1 MRNEYYECLAIPF
14 YYTHHFVRQ
23 HGCGELIAVKVF
35 NRGKFGNIKA
45 DDIALFR
52 YAFE

>member
-14 YYTHHFVRQ
+14 YYTHHFVGQYRRRK
-23 HGCGELIAVKVF
+23 LITMEVF
-35 NRGKFGNIKA
+35 NRGKLGDIEA